1 MRPLMF
7 KQGREGR
14 LGVLRRPGEDQAGE
28 VIDVLELAR
37 NLGAELPAQDLRSL
51 IEAGD
56 PQLNR
61 LRELVSSRKA
71 TGPAIVR
78 SLAGLQL
85 LPPLDPPAGNVIG
98 IGRNYRSHAAESA
111 RAWGEQLKP
120 PTVFTKGQLS
130 LTGPYDDIVVDPA
143 ISQQIDWE
151 VELGVVV
158 GRRGINIK
166 PAEAMRHVFG
176 YTVVNDVSARDI
188 QNGWGGQYFKGKSL
202 DRSSP
207 VGPWIVTAN
216 EIPDPQHL
224 RLSLRVNGVTK
235 QDGNTADM
243 LCPVAQVIAWLS
255 IGMTLRPGTLIAT
268 GTPDGVGFART
279 PPEFLRPG
287 DVLET
292 EVEGIGLM
300 RNRMLSATGPA

>member
-1 MRPLMF
+1 MKLLMF
-7 KQGREGR
+7 RHHDER
-14 LGVLRRPGEDQAGE
+14 RMGVAPGD
-28 VIDVLELAR
+28 
-37 NLGAELPAQDLRSL
+37 PAQDVVDLAALSRATGATSLPADLLGL

-56 PQLNR
+56 AGLG
-61 LRELVSSRKA
+61 LVRELLALPPSTVSPHVRK
-71 TGPAIVR
+71 
-78 SLAGLQL
+78 LAGLEL
-85 LPPLDPPAGNVIG
+85 LAPLDPPRGDVLA
-98 IGRNYRSHAAESA
+98 IGRNYGKHASESA
-111 RAWGEQLKP
+111 QAWGEEVKP
-120 PTVFTKGQLS
+120 PTVFSKAQTS
-130 LTGPYDDIVVDPA
+130 VTGPFDDIVIDPR
-143 ISQQIDWE
+143 ISDQIDWE
-151 VELGVVV
+151 VELGVVM
-158 GRRGINIK
+158 GRTALNLE
-166 PAEAMRHVFG
+166 PADAMRHVFG
-176 YTVVNDVSARDI
+176 YTVVNDISARDI

-243 LCPVAQVIAWLS
+243 LYPVAQVIAWLS

-300 RNRMLSATGPA
+300 RNRMVSATVPAER